1 MTILMY
7 VGAVVL
13 SILLGLLLFAIWLQF
28 KLNRAAVKMDEYFRQ
43 NSMRW
48 ISYDEIQ
55 SETQTSRFSIS
66 VILGWVEEE
75 QILRRE
81 FNEEKAAE
89 VTIEHRKELESV
101 PLDYDNVV
109 YFKFKL
115 ARTIYWRRKQ
125 KRTVKDF
132 IRIPGL
138 APA

>member
-55 SETQTSRFSIS
+55 SET
-66 VILGWVEEE
+66 
-75 QILRRE
+75 
-81 FNEEKAAE
+81 
-89 VTIEHRKELESV
+89 
-101 PLDYDNVV
+101 
-109 YFKFKL
+109 
-115 ARTIYWRRKQ
+115 
-125 KRTVKDF
+125 
-132 IRIPGL
+132 
-138 APA
+138 